1 MSRPALPAPS
11 AADRARWTSAG
22 LWLDR
27 TLHDYFDETARRI
40 PDRVAIVAGD
50 RRITFGEWAADADRV
65 ARGLRQLGIAKGD
78 VVTVQLPNWPEMC
91 VLQIAL
97 SRIGA
102 VIQPMHMVYR
112 QREMASMLRFCDARA
127 VVLAAT
133 YQGFDHAAALAEIRA
148 ELPELSVAVTVGER
162 RDGMIAWDDLGRGDA
177 TAEAS
182 APFPTVHADD
192 VFYLNFTS
200 GTEGDPKGFLHTHN
214 TMLSVLKRFADM
226 QHAADPTAAADVILA
241 NSPMSHSFGHISTYQ
256 VAMRGIRMVL
266 VERFSAGETLDIIAR
281 ERVTAISGTP
291 AHLISLL
298 HHPRFA
304 ETDTGSVKSVGVGGA
319 QCPPQLMADIETHFG
334 VRIGNMY
341 GMGENIL
348 HTRTLPT
355 DPPEIVRETVGLP
368 VPGAE
373 LAIFSEDHRAMLPI
387 GEVGEVAFRGPTLFL
402 AYYKRPELTAST
414 RTDDGWFFTGDA
426 GFVDDAGYLHLV
438 GRKKELI
445 NRGGTKIFPK
455 EIEDLLHEHPK
466 IVRAAVLG
474 MPDYRLGERVCAY
487 VELKPGT
494 TLELDEVR
502 AFFEARQVMAY
513 NVPERLEIVDAL
525 PLTPTGKVKKGPLA
539 DDIRAKLARERQE
552 S

>member
-1 MSRPALPAPS
+1 MSRPALPTPS
-11 AADRARWTSAG
+11 PADRTRWTGAG

-27 TLHDYFDETARRI
+27 TLHDYFDETAARLA
-40 PDRVAIVAGD
+40 DRVAIVARD
-50 RRITFGEWAADADRV
+50 RRITFAEWAAEADRV
-65 ARGLRQLGIAKGD
+65 ARGLLQLGIGKGD

-91 VLQIAL
+91 VLQVAL

-127 VVLAAT
+127 VVLATT
-133 YQGFDHAAALAEIRA
+133 YQGFDHAGALAEIRA
-148 ELPELSVAVTVGER
+148 ELPELSVAITVGER
-162 RDGMIAWDDLGRGDA
+162 RDGMIAWDDLGHPDTG
-177 TAEAS
+177 TPE
-182 APFPTVHADD
+182 PFPAVHADD

-226 QHAADPTAAADVILA
+226 QHAADPSAVDDVILA
-241 NSPMSHSFGHISTYQ
+241 NSPMSHSFGHLSTYQ

-266 VERFSAGETLDIIAR
+266 VERFSAGETLEIIER

-304 ETDTGSVKSVGVGGA
+304 ETDTSSVKSVGVGGA

-334 VRIGNMY
+334 VRVGNMY

-355 DPPEIVRETVGLP
+355 DPPEVVRETVGLP

-373 LAIFSEDHRAMLPI
+373 LAILSEDHHDPLPA
-387 GEVGEVAFRGPTLFL
+387 GQVGEVAFRGPTLFL
-402 AYYKRPELTAST
+402 AYYKRPDLTAAT
-414 RTDDGWFFTGDA
+414 RSDDGWFFTGDA

-466 IVRAAVLG
+466 VVRAAVVG
-474 MPDYRLGERVCAY
+474 MPDYRLGERVCTY
-487 VELKPGT
+487 VELEPGE
-494 TLELDEVR
+494 TLDLDEVR
-502 AFFEARQVMAY
+502 AFFEDRRVMAY

-525 PLTPTGKVKKGPLA
+525 PLTPTGKVKKGPLV
-539 DDIRAKLARERQE
+539 DDIRAKLGRERQE